1 MYIMDQ
7 HLIDEI
13 IERNDIV
20 DVINS
25 YIPLKKTGSNFK
37 ARCPFHDEK
46 TASFVVSP
54 KKQIY
59 KCFGCG
65 KGGNVITYVQD
76 FEKISFPEALKKLAA
91 RAGITVQQSMQSKG
105 KDSKRDLIF
114 KIYDLTTGYFYKNL
128 VEHGSSAL
136 EYLAERKIT
145 DETIKK
151 FKLGF
156 ALNSYGG
163 LRNYLLKNDINEKI
177 LASTGLFTS
186 NNSDLFRE
194 RIMFPIHSSSGKVVA
209 FGGRKLHESQ
219 SGGKY
224 VNSPTTE
231 IYTKGNE
238 LYGLFDTKYTISKKD
253 YVLICEGY
261 TDFLRLY
268 ENGYTNSVASLGT
281 ALTDSQISVLSRFT
295 ENIFMLYDGDGSGRK
310 AAVRAAGKIL
320 GKGCNVKIIGLPEAE
335 DPDSY
340 IRNNGAASM
349 QKMIDEAKPLAEFLK
364 DDEVIGV
371 DKKGKLSVL
380 FDILNEIDDE
390 VAQELLTQDIAE
402 TFGLSGHAVS
412 SKIRKKRRTFKKE
425 PEITEVP
432 KMEQFTE
439 ERDIILLIINN
450 QSLYKKV
457 AQEIDSSYFLT
468 GKYRKIYE
476 IISEQIENMD
486 NIPALISKIDD
497 ESIRNLL
504 TDLSM
509 SEPPTQT
516 IDDAIITLK
525 TRKFH
530 LKLKA
535 INEKIIQDPTNREL
549 FAKKSELKKEI
560 LKINRKVV
568 RKTLY

>member
-1 MYIMDQ
+1 MDQ
-7 HLIDEI
+7 HVIDEI

-20 DVINS
+20 DVISS

-46 TASFVVSP
+46 TASFIVSP
-54 KKQIY
+54 KKQIF

-65 KGGNVITYVQD
+65 KGGNVITYVQE
-76 FEKISFPEALKKLAA
+76 FEKISFPEALRKLAA
-91 RAGITVQQSMQSKG
+91 RAGITVQQTMQSKG
-105 KDSKRDLIF
+105 KDSKRELIY
-114 KIYDLTTGYFYKNL
+114 KIYELTTGYFYKNL
-128 VEHGSSAL
+128 IEHGSGAL
-136 EYLAERKIT
+136 KYLVERDIK

-177 LASTGLFTS
+177 LVTTGLFTS
-186 NNSDLFRE
+186 KNNDLFRE
-194 RIMFPIHSSSGKVVA
+194 RIMFPIHSSTGKVVA
-209 FGGRKLHESQ
+209 FGGRKLHENQ

-224 VNSPTTE
+224 VNSPTTD

-253 YVLICEGY
+253 HALICEGY

-268 ENGYTNSVASLGT
+268 ENGFTNSVASLGT
-281 ALTDSQISVLSRFT
+281 ALTDSQISILSRFT
-295 ENIFMLYDGDGSGRK
+295 ENIYMLYDGDSSGRK

-320 GKGCNVKIIGLPEAE
+320 GKGYNVKIVGLPKTD

-340 IRNNGAASM
+340 IRNNGAESM
-349 QKMIDEAKPLAEFLK
+349 KEMIDKAKPLAEFLK

-380 FDILNEIDDE
+380 FDILNEIEDE
-390 VAQELLTQDIAE
+390 VAQELLIQDIAE
-402 TFGLSGHAVS
+402 TFGLTGHAVS
-412 SKIRKKRRTFKKE
+412 SKIRKKRRSFKKE
-425 PEITEVP
+425 TEDTELS
-432 KMEQFTE
+432 KIEHFTE
-439 ERDIILLIINN
+439 ERNIILLIINN

-457 AQEIDSSYFLT
+457 AQEVDLSYFLT
-468 GKYRKIYE
+468 GKYRKIYK
-476 IISEQIENMD
+476 IISEHIEDMG
-486 NIPALISKIDD
+486 NIPALISKIDEED
-497 ESIRNLL
+497 TRNMLSE
-504 TDLSM
+504 LSM
-509 SEPPTQT
+509 SDLPTQT
-516 IDDAIITLK
+516 IDDAIIALK

-530 LKLKA
+530 TDLKI
-535 INEKIIQDPTNREL
+535 INEEILNDPTNMEL
-549 FAKKSELKKEI
+549 FAKKNELKKEI
-560 LKINRKVV
+560 LKINKKVV

>member
-1 MYIMDQ
+1 MDQ
-7 HLIDEI
+7 HVIDEI

-20 DVINS
+20 DVISS

-65 KGGNVITYVQD
+65 KGGNVITFVQE
-76 FEKISFPEALKKLAA
+76 FEKISFPEALRKLAA
-91 RAGITVQQSMQSKG
+91 RAGITVQQTIGSKS
-105 KDSKRDLIF
+105 KDSKRDLIY
-114 KIYDLTTGYFYKNL
+114 KIYEIATGYFYKNL
-128 VEHGSSAL
+128 IEHGNNAL
-136 EYLAERKIT
+136 EYLIERDIK

-177 LASTGLFTS
+177 LATTGLFTFK
-186 NNSDLFRE
+186 NNDLFRE

-209 FGGRKLHESQ
+209 FGGRKLYENQ

-224 VNSPTTE
+224 VNSPTTD

-253 YVLICEGY
+253 NALICEGY

-268 ENGYTNSVASLGT
+268 ESGFTNSVASLGT
-281 ALTDSQISVLSRFT
+281 SLTDSQISILSRFT
-295 ENIFMLYDGDGSGRK
+295 ENIYMLYDGDSSGRK

-320 GKGCNVKIIGLPEAE
+320 GKGLNVKIIGLPKTD

-340 IRNNGAASM
+340 IRNNGASSM
-349 QKMIDEAKPLAEFLK
+349 QEMIDKAKPLAEFLK

-380 FDILNEIDDE
+380 FDILNEIEDE
-390 VAQELLTQDIAE
+390 IAQELLIQDIAE
-402 TFGLSGHAVS
+402 TFGLSEHAVS
-412 SKIRKKRRTFKKE
+412 SKIRKKRRSFKKE
-425 PEITEVP
+425 TEGTEISEI
-432 KMEQFTE
+432 EHFTE
-439 ERDIILLIINN
+439 ERAIILLIINN
-450 QSLYKKV
+450 ELLYKKV
-457 AQEIDSSYFLT
+457 AQEIDLSYFLT
-468 GKYRKIYE
+468 EKYRKIYK
-476 IISEQIENMD
+476 IILEHIEDMG
-486 NIPALISKIDD
+486 NIPALISKIDEED
-497 ESIRNLL
+497 TRNML
-504 TDLSM
+504 TELSM
-509 SEPPTQT
+509 SDIPTQT
-516 IDDAIITLK
+516 IDDAIIALK

-530 LKLKA
+530 IDL
-535 INEKIIQDPTNREL
+535 KIINAEILNDPTNMDL
-549 FAKKSELKKEI
+549 FTKKNELKREI
-560 LKINRKVV
+560 LKINKKVV
-568 RKTLY
+568 RRTLY

>member
-1 MYIMDQ
+1 
-7 HLIDEI
+7 
-13 IERNDIV
+13 
-20 DVINS
+20 
-25 YIPLKKTGSNFK
+25 
-37 ARCPFHDEK
+37 
-46 TASFVVSP
+46 FVVSP

-65 KGGNVITYVQD
+65 KGGNVITYVQE

-91 RAGITVQQSMQSKG
+91 RAGITVKQTKQSKG
-105 KDSKRDLIF
+105 KDSKRDLIY
-114 KIYDLTTGYFYKNL
+114 KIYELATGYFYKNL
-128 VEHGSSAL
+128 QEHGRSVL
-136 EYLAERKIT
+136 EYLAERDIK

-163 LRNYLLKNDINEKI
+163 LRNYLLKNDINDKI
-177 LASTGLFTS
+177 LATTGLFTS
-186 NNSDLFRE
+186 NNNDLFRE
-194 RIMFPIHSSSGKVVA
+194 RIMFPIHSSAGKVVA
-209 FGGRKLHESQ
+209 FGGRKLHDSQ

-224 VNSPTTE
+224 VNSPTTD

-253 YVLICEGY
+253 QALICEGY

-268 ENGYTNSVASLGT
+268 ENGYTNCVASLGT
-281 ALTDSQISVLSRFT
+281 ALTDSQISILRRFT
-295 ENIFMLYDGDGSGRK
+295 ENIYMLYDGDSSGRK

-320 GKGCNVKIIGLPEAE
+320 DKGCNVKIIGLPETE

-340 IRNNGAASM
+340 IRNNGATSM
-349 QKMIDEAKPLAEFLK
+349 QEMIDNAKPLAEFLK

-380 FDILNEIDDE
+380 FDILNEIEDE
-390 VAQELLTQDIAE
+390 VAQELLAQDIAE

-425 PEITEVP
+425 SEVTEVL
-432 KMEQFTE
+432 KTEQFRE
-439 ERDIILLIINN
+439 EREIILLIINN

-457 AQEIDSSYFLT
+457 AQEIDLSYFLT
-468 GKYRKIYE
+468 EKYREIYK
-476 IISEQIENMD
+476 IISEHIEEMSNF
-486 NIPALISKIDD
+486 PALISKIEKED
-497 ESIRNLL
+497 IRNMLIEL
-504 TDLSM
+504 TM
-509 SEPPTQT
+509 SDTPAQT
-516 IDDAIITLK
+516 IDEAIIALK

-530 LKLKA
+530 TELKT
-535 INEKIIQDPTNREL
+535 INAEILNDPSNMDL
-549 FAKKSELKKEI
+549 FAKKSDLKKEI
-560 LKINRKVV
+560 LKINKKVV

>member
-1 MYIMDQ
+1 MDQ
-7 HLIDEI
+7 HVIDEI

-65 KGGNVITYVQD
+65 KGGNVITYVQE
-76 FEKISFPEALKKLAA
+76 FEKISFPEALRKLAA
-91 RAGITVQQSMQSKG
+91 RAGITVKQTMQSKG
-105 KDSKRDLIF
+105 KDSKRDLIY
-114 KIYDLTTGYFYKNL
+114 KIYELTTGYFYKNL
-128 VEHGSSAL
+128 IEHGSGAL
-136 EYLAERKIT
+136 EYLAERDIK

-163 LRNYLLKNDINEKI
+163 LRNYLLKNEINEKI

-186 NNSDLFRE
+186 NSNDLFRE
-194 RIMFPIHSSSGKVVA
+194 RIMFPIHSSAGKVVA

-224 VNSPTTE
+224 VNSPTTD

-253 YVLICEGY
+253 YALICEGY

-268 ENGYTNSVASLGT
+268 ENDYKNCVASLGT
-281 ALTDSQISVLSRFT
+281 ALTDSQISILSRFS
-295 ENIFMLYDGDGSGRK
+295 ENMYMLYDGDASGRK

-320 GKGCNVKIIGLPEAE
+320 GKGLNVKIIGLPKTD
-335 DPDSY
+335 DPDSF
-340 IRNNGAASM
+340 IRNNGASSM
-349 QKMIDEAKPLAEFLK
+349 QEMIDKAKPIAEFLK

-380 FDILNEIDDE
+380 FDILNEIEDE

-425 PEITEVP
+425 TEDTEP
-432 KMEQFTE
+432 SRIEHFTE
-439 ERDIILLIINN
+439 ERDILLLIINN

-468 GKYRKIYE
+468 EKYREIYKIM
-476 IISEQIENMD
+476 SEHIEDMD
-486 NIPALISKIDD
+486 NIPALISKIDND
-497 ESIRNLL
+497 GIRDLL
-504 TDLSM
+504 TELSM
-509 SEPPTQT
+509 SDSPTQT
-516 IDDAIITLK
+516 IDDILIALK
-525 TRKFH
+525 TRKFYTN
-530 LKLKA
+530 LKA
-535 INEKIIQDPTNREL
+535 INAEILNDPTNMEL
-549 FAKKSELKKEI
+549 HAKKKEI
-560 LKINRKVV
+560 KKELLKINKKVV

>member
-1 MYIMDQ
+1 MDQ
-7 HLIDEI
+7 HVIDEI

-20 DVINS
+20 DVISS

-65 KGGNVITYVQD
+65 KGGNVITYVQE
-76 FEKISFPEALKKLAA
+76 FEKISFPEALRKLAA
-91 RAGITVQQSMQSKG
+91 RAGITVKQTMQSKG
-105 KDSKRDLIF
+105 KDSKRDLIY
-114 KIYDLTTGYFYKNL
+114 KIYELTTGYFYKNL

-136 EYLAERKIT
+136 EYLAERDIK

-177 LASTGLFTS
+177 LATTGLFTS
-186 NNSDLFRE
+186 NNTDLFRE
-194 RIMFPIHSSSGKVVA
+194 RIMFPIHSSAGKVVA

-224 VNSPTTE
+224 VNSPTTD

-253 YVLICEGY
+253 HALICEAY
-261 TDFLRLY
+261 TDFL
-268 ENGYTNSVASLGT
+268 VASLGT
-281 ALTDSQISVLSRFT
+281 SLTDSQISLLGRFSD
-295 ENIFMLYDGDGSGRK
+295 NFYMLYDGDSSGRK

-320 GKGCNVKIIGLPEAE
+320 GKGYNVKIIGLSEKD

-340 IRNNGAASM
+340 IRNNGAESM
-349 QKMIDEAKPLAEFLK
+349 QEMIDKAKPIAEFLK

-380 FDILNEIDDE
+380 FDILNEIEDE
-390 VAQELLTQDIAE
+390 VAQELLIQDIAE

-412 SKIRKKRRTFKKE
+412 SKIRKKRRSFKKE
-425 PEITEVP
+425 TQDTELSRR
-432 KMEQFTE
+432 EHFTE
-439 ERDIILLIINN
+439 ERNIILLIINN

-457 AQEIDSSYFLT
+457 AQEIDLSYFLT
-468 GKYRKIYE
+468 GKYRKIYK
-476 IISEQIENMD
+476 IISEHIEDMD
-486 NIPALISKIDD
+486 NIPALISKIVEEDT
-497 ESIRNLL
+497 RNML
-504 TDLSM
+504 TELSL
-509 SEPPTQT
+509 SDPPAQT
-516 IDDAIITLK
+516 IDDAIIALK
-525 TRKFH
+525 TRKLH
-530 LKLKA
+530 TYLIA
-535 INEKIIQDPTNREL
+535 INAEILNDPTNKDL

-560 LKINRKVV
+560 LKINKKVV

>member
-1 MYIMDQ
+1 MDQ

-13 IERNDIV
+13 LERNDIV

-54 KKQIY
+54 QKQIY

-76 FEKISFPEALKKLAA
+76 FEKISFPEALRKLAS
-91 RAGITVQQSMQSKG
+91 RAGITVKQSMQSKN
-105 KDSKRDLIF
+105 KDSKRDLIY
-114 KIYDLTTGYFYKNL
+114 KIYELTTGFFYKNL

-136 EYLAERKIT
+136 EYLAERDIT

-151 FKLGF
+151 FNLGF
-156 ALNSYGG
+156 ALDSFGG

-177 LASTGLFTS
+177 LPTTGLFTAK
-186 NNSDLFRE
+186 NTDLFRD
-194 RIMFPIHSSSGKVVA
+194 RIMFPIHSASGKVVA
-209 FGGRKLHESQ
+209 FGGRKLNEDKL
-219 SGGKY
+219 GGKY
-224 VNSPTTE
+224 INSPTTDV
-231 IYTKGNE
+231 YTKGNE

-253 YVLICEGY
+253 HVLICEGY

-295 ENIFMLYDGDGSGRK
+295 ENIYMLYDGDGSGRK
-310 AAVRAAGKIL
+310 AAIRAAGRVL
-320 GKGCNVKIIGLPEAE
+320 GKGCNVKIIGLPEE
-335 DPDSY
+335 HDPDSY

-349 QKMIDEAKPLAEFLK
+349 QKMIDKAKPIAEFLK
-364 DDEVIGV
+364 DDDVIGV

-380 FDILNEIDDE
+380 FDILNEIEDE
-390 VAQELLTQDIAE
+390 VAQELLIQDITE

-425 PEITEVP
+425 QETTEVP

-468 GKYRKIYE
+468 EKYRKIYK
-476 IISEQIENMD
+476 IMSEQIEDMD
-486 NIPALISKIDD
+486 NIPALISKIMEED
-497 ESIRNLL
+497 IRNLL
-504 TDLSM
+504 TELSM
-509 SEPPTQT
+509 SDPPAQT
-516 IDDAIITLK
+516 IDDAIIALK
-525 TRKFH
+525 TRKLH
-530 LKLKA
+530 LDLRA
-535 INEKIIQDPTNREL
+535 LNSEIVNDPTNREL
-549 FAKKSELKKEI
+549 FVKKSELKKEI
-560 LKINRKVV
+560 LKINKKVV

>member
-1 MYIMDQ
+1 MDQ

-13 IERNDIV
+13 LERNDIV

-54 KKQIY
+54 QKQIY

-76 FEKISFPEALKKLAA
+76 FEKISFPEALRKLAS
-91 RAGITVQQSMQSKG
+91 RAGITVKQSMQSKN
-105 KDSKRDLIF
+105 KDSKRDLIY
-114 KIYDLTTGYFYKNL
+114 KIYELATGFFYKNL
-128 VEHGSSAL
+128 VEHGSIAL
-136 EYLAERKIT
+136 EYLAERDIT

-156 ALNSYGG
+156 ALDSFGG

-177 LASTGLFTS
+177 LPTTGLFTAK
-186 NNSDLFRE
+186 NTDLFRN

-209 FGGRKLHESQ
+209 FGGRKLDEDKL
-219 SGGKY
+219 GGKY
-224 VNSPTTE
+224 VNSPTTDV
-231 IYTKGNE
+231 YTKGNE

-253 YVLICEGY
+253 HVLICEGY

-295 ENIFMLYDGDGSGRK
+295 ENIYMLYDGDGSGRK
-310 AAVRAAGKIL
+310 AAIRAAGRVL
-320 GKGCNVKIIGLPEAE
+320 GRGCNVKIIGLPEE
-335 DPDSY
+335 HDPDSY

-349 QKMIDEAKPLAEFLK
+349 QKMIDEAKPIAEFLK
-364 DDEVIGV
+364 DDDVIGV

-380 FDILNEIDDE
+380 FNILNEIEDE
-390 VAQELLTQDIAE
+390 VAQELLIQDIAE
-402 TFGLSGHAVS
+402 TFGLSGHAIS

-468 GKYRKIYE
+468 GKYRKIYK
-476 IISEQIENMD
+476 IMSEQIEDMD
-486 NIPALISKIDD
+486 NIPALISKITEED
-497 ESIRNLL
+497 IRNLL
-504 TDLSM
+504 TELSL
-509 SEPPTQT
+509 SDPPAQT
-516 IDDAIITLK
+516 VDEAIIALK

-530 LKLKA
+530 LELKA
-535 INEKIIQDPTNREL
+535 INDKIINDPTNMEL
-549 FAKKSELKKEI
+549 FAKKSKLKKEI
-560 LKINRKVV
+560 LKINKKVV

>member
-1 MYIMDQ
+1 MDQ

-91 RAGITVQQSMQSKG
+91 RAGITVKQSMQSKG
-105 KDSKRDLIF
+105 KDSKRDLIY
-114 KIYDLTTGYFYKNL
+114 KIYDLTTGFFYKNL
-128 VEHGSSAL
+128 VEHGNIAL
-136 EYLAERKIT
+136 KYLAERDIT

-177 LASTGLFTS
+177 LASTGLFTAK
-186 NNSDLFRE
+186 NTDLFRE

-209 FGGRKLHESQ
+209 FGGRKLDDDKL
-219 SGGKY
+219 GGKY
-224 VNSPTTE
+224 VNSPTTD

-253 YVLICEGY
+253 HALICEGY

-295 ENIFMLYDGDGSGRK
+295 ENIYMLYDGDGSGRK
-310 AAVRAAGKIL
+310 AAVRAAGKML
-320 GKGCNVKIIGLPEAE
+320 GKGCNVKIIGLPETD

-340 IRNNGAASM
+340 IRNNGADSM

-364 DDEVIGV
+364 DDNVIGV

-380 FDILNEIDDE
+380 FDILNEIEDE
-390 VAQELLTQDIAE
+390 VAQELLIQDIAE

-425 PEITEVP
+425 PEITEVE
-432 KMEQFTE
+432 KREQFPE
-439 ERDIILLIINN
+439 ERNIILLIINN
-450 QSLYKKV
+450 QLLYKKV

-468 GKYRKIYE
+468 GKYRKIYK
-476 IISEQIENMD
+476 IMSEQIEDMD
-486 NIPALISKIDD
+486 NIPALISKITEED
-497 ESIRNLL
+497 IRNLL
-504 TDLSM
+504 TELSM
-509 SEPPTQT
+509 SDTPIQT
-516 IDDAIITLK
+516 IDDAIIALR
-525 TRKFH
+525 TRKYH
-530 LKLKA
+530 LELKA
-535 INEKIIQDPTNREL
+535 INDKIINDPTNMEL

-560 LKINRKVV
+560 LKINKKVV

>member
-1 MYIMDQ
+1 MDQ

-13 IERNDIV
+13 LERNDIV

-54 KKQIY
+54 QKQIY

-76 FEKISFPEALKKLAA
+76 FEKISFPEALRKLAS
-91 RAGITVQQSMQSKG
+91 RAGITVKQSMQSKN
-105 KDSKRDLIF
+105 KDSKRDLIY
-114 KIYDLTTGYFYKNL
+114 KIYELTTGFFYKNL

-136 EYLAERKIT
+136 EYLAERDIT

-156 ALNSYGG
+156 ALDSFGG
-163 LRNYLLKNDINEKI
+163 LRNYLFKNDINEKI
-177 LASTGLFTS
+177 LPTTGLFTAK
-186 NNSDLFRE
+186 NTDLFRD
-194 RIMFPIHSSSGKVVA
+194 RIMFPIHSASGKVVA
-209 FGGRKLHESQ
+209 FGGRKLNEDKL
-219 SGGKY
+219 GGKY
-224 VNSPTTE
+224 INSPTTDV
-231 IYTKGNE
+231 YTKGNE

-253 YVLICEGY
+253 HVLICEGY

-295 ENIFMLYDGDGSGRK
+295 ENIYMLYDGDGSGRK
-310 AAVRAAGKIL
+310 AAIRAAGRVL
-320 GKGCNVKIIGLPEAE
+320 GKGCNVKIIGLPEE
-335 DPDSY
+335 HDPDSY

-349 QKMIDEAKPLAEFLK
+349 QKMIDKAKPIAEFLK
-364 DDEVIGV
+364 DDDVIGV

-380 FDILNEIDDE
+380 FDILNEIEDE
-390 VAQELLTQDIAE
+390 VAQELLIQDITE

-425 PEITEVP
+425 QETTEVP

-468 GKYRKIYE
+468 EKYRKIYK
-476 IISEQIENMD
+476 IMSEQIEDMD
-486 NIPALISKIDD
+486 NIPALISKIMEED
-497 ESIRNLL
+497 IRNLL
-504 TDLSM
+504 TELSM
-509 SEPPTQT
+509 S
-516 IDDAIITLK
+516 
-525 TRKFH
+525 
-530 LKLKA
+530 
-535 INEKIIQDPTNREL
+535 
-549 FAKKSELKKEI
+549 
-560 LKINRKVV
+560 
-568 RKTLY
+568 

>member
-1 MYIMDQ
+1 MDQ

-13 IERNDIV
+13 LERNDIV

-54 KKQIY
+54 QKQIY

-76 FEKISFPEALKKLAA
+76 FEKISFPEALRKLAS
-91 RAGITVQQSMQSKG
+91 RAGITVKQSMQSKN
-105 KDSKRDLIF
+105 KDSKRDLIY
-114 KIYDLTTGYFYKNL
+114 KIYELTTGFFYKNL

-136 EYLAERKIT
+136 EYLAERDIT

-151 FKLGF
+151 FNLGF
-156 ALNSYGG
+156 ALDSFGG

-177 LASTGLFTS
+177 LPTTGLFTAK
-186 NNSDLFRE
+186 NTDLFRD

-209 FGGRKLHESQ
+209 FGGRKLDDDKL
-219 SGGKY
+219 GGKY
-224 VNSPTTE
+224 VNSPTTD

-253 YVLICEGY
+253 HVLICEGY

-295 ENIFMLYDGDGSGRK
+295 ENIYMLYDGDGSGRK
-310 AAVRAAGKIL
+310 AAIRAAGRVL
-320 GKGCNVKIIGLPEAE
+320 GKGCNVKIIGLPEE
-335 DPDSY
+335 HDPDSY

-349 QKMIDEAKPLAEFLK
+349 QKMIDKAKPIAEFLK
-364 DDEVIGV
+364 DDDVIGV

-380 FDILNEIDDE
+380 FDILNEIEDE
-390 VAQELLTQDIAE
+390 VAQELLIQDITE

-425 PEITEVP
+425 QETTEVP

-468 GKYRKIYE
+468 EKYRKIYK
-476 IISEQIENMD
+476 IMSEQIEDMD
-486 NIPALISKIDD
+486 NIPALISKIMEED
-497 ESIRNLL
+497 IRNLL
-504 TDLSM
+504 TELSM
-509 SEPPTQT
+509 SDPPAQT
-516 IDDAIITLK
+516 IDDAIIALK
-525 TRKFH
+525 TRKLH
-530 LKLKA
+530 LDLRA
-535 INEKIIQDPTNREL
+535 LNSEIVNDPTNREL
-549 FAKKSELKKEI
+549 FVKKSELKKEI
-560 LKINRKVV
+560 LKINKKVV

>member
-1 MYIMDQ
+1 MDQ

-13 IERNDIV
+13 LERNDIV

-54 KKQIY
+54 QKQIY

-76 FEKISFPEALKKLAA
+76 FEKISFPEALRKLAS
-91 RAGITVQQSMQSKG
+91 RAGITVKQSMQSKN
-105 KDSKRDLIF
+105 KDSKRDLIY
-114 KIYDLTTGYFYKNL
+114 KIYELTTGFFYKNL

-136 EYLAERKIT
+136 EYLAERDIT

-156 ALNSYGG
+156 ALDSFGG

-177 LASTGLFTS
+177 LPTTGLFTAK
-186 NNSDLFRE
+186 NTDLFRD
-194 RIMFPIHSSSGKVVA
+194 RIMFPIHSASGKVVA
-209 FGGRKLHESQ
+209 FGGRKLNEDKL
-219 SGGKY
+219 GGKY
-224 VNSPTTE
+224 INSPTTDV
-231 IYTKGNE
+231 YTKGNE

-253 YVLICEGY
+253 HVLICEGY

-295 ENIFMLYDGDGSGRK
+295 ENIYMLYDGDGSGRK
-310 AAVRAAGKIL
+310 AAIRAAGRVL
-320 GKGCNVKIIGLPEAE
+320 GKGCNVKIIGLPEE
-335 DPDSY
+335 HDPDSY

-349 QKMIDEAKPLAEFLK
+349 QKMIDKAKPIAEFLK
-364 DDEVIGV
+364 DDDVIGV

-380 FDILNEIDDE
+380 FDILNEIEDE
-390 VAQELLTQDIAE
+390 VAQELLIQDITE

-425 PEITEVP
+425 QETTEVP

-468 GKYRKIYE
+468 EKYRKIYK
-476 IISEQIENMD
+476 IMSEQIEDMD
-486 NIPALISKIDD
+486 NIPALISKIMEED
-497 ESIRNLL
+497 IRNLL
-504 TDLSM
+504 TELSM
-509 SEPPTQT
+509 SDPPAQT
-516 IDDAIITLK
+516 IDDAIIALK

-535 INEKIIQDPTNREL
+535 INDEIINDPTNREL
-549 FAKKSELKKEI
+549 FVKKSELKKEI
-560 LKINRKVV
+560 LKINKKVV

>member
-1 MYIMDQ
+1 MDQ

-13 IERNDIV
+13 LERNDIV

-54 KKQIY
+54 QKQIY

-76 FEKISFPEALKKLAA
+76 FEKISFPEALRKLAS
-91 RAGITVQQSMQSKG
+91 RAGITVKQSMQSKN
-105 KDSKRDLIF
+105 KDSKRDLIY
-114 KIYDLTTGYFYKNL
+114 KIYELTTGFFYKNL

-136 EYLAERKIT
+136 EYLAERDIT

-151 FKLGF
+151 FNLGF
-156 ALNSYGG
+156 ALDSFGG

-177 LASTGLFTS
+177 LPTTGLFTAK
-186 NNSDLFRE
+186 NTDLFRD
-194 RIMFPIHSSSGKVVA
+194 RIMFPIHSASGKDVA
-209 FGGRKLHESQ
+209 IGGRKLDDDKL
-219 SGGKY
+219 GGKY
-224 VNSPTTE
+224 VNSPTTD

-253 YVLICEGY
+253 HVLICEGY

-295 ENIFMLYDGDGSGRK
+295 ENIYMLYDGDGSGRK
-310 AAVRAAGKIL
+310 AAIRAAGRVL
-320 GKGCNVKIIGLPEAE
+320 GKGCNVKIIGLPEE
-335 DPDSY
+335 HDPDSY

-349 QKMIDEAKPLAEFLK
+349 QKMIDKAKPIAEFLK
-364 DDEVIGV
+364 DDDVIGV

-380 FDILNEIDDE
+380 FDILNEIEDE
-390 VAQELLTQDIAE
+390 VAQELLIQDITE

-425 PEITEVP
+425 QETTEVP

-468 GKYRKIYE
+468 EKYRKIYK
-476 IISEQIENMD
+476 IMSEQIEDMD
-486 NIPALISKIDD
+486 NIPALISKIMEED
-497 ESIRNLL
+497 IRNLL
-504 TDLSM
+504 TELSM
-509 SEPPTQT
+509 SDPPAQT
-516 IDDAIITLK
+516 IDDAIIALK
-525 TRKFH
+525 TRKLH
-530 LKLKA
+530 LDLRA
-535 INEKIIQDPTNREL
+535 LNSEIVNDPTNREL
-549 FAKKSELKKEI
+549 FVKKSELKKEI
-560 LKINRKVV
+560 LKINKKVV

>member
-1 MYIMDQ
+1 MDQ
-7 HLIDEI
+7 YLIDEI

-20 DVINS
+20 DVIGS

-54 KKQIY
+54 KKQIF

-65 KGGNVITYVQD
+65 KGGNVITFVQE
-76 FEKISFPEALKKLAA
+76 FEKISFPETLKKLAD
-91 RAGITVQQSMQSKG
+91 RAGITITQTIQSKG
-105 KDSKRDLIF
+105 KDSKRELIY
-114 KIYDLTTGYFYKNL
+114 KIYELTTGYFHKNL
-128 VEHGSSAL
+128 IEHGSSAL
-136 EYLAERKIT
+136 EYLTKRDIKN
-145 DETIKK
+145 ETIKK

-163 LRNYLLKNDINEKI
+163 LRNYLLKNNINEKI
-177 LASTGLFTS
+177 LATTGLFTS
-186 NNSDLFRE
+186 KNNDLFRE
-194 RIMFPIHSSSGKVVA
+194 RIMFPIHSSAGKVVA
-209 FGGRKLHESQ
+209 FGGRKLHENQ

-224 VNSPTTE
+224 VNSPTTDV
-231 IYTKGNE
+231 YTKGNE

-253 YVLICEGY
+253 FALICEGY

-268 ENGYTNSVASLGT
+268 ENGYNNCVASLGT
-281 ALTDSQISVLSRFT
+281 SLTDSQIRILSRFSD
-295 ENIFMLYDGDGSGRK
+295 NFYMLYDGDSSGRK

-320 GKGCNVKIIGLPEAE
+320 GKGYNVKIIGLPKTD

-340 IRNNGAASM
+340 IRNNGAEKM
-349 QKMIDEAKPLAEFLK
+349 QELIDNAKPLAEFLK

-380 FDILNEIDDE
+380 FDILNEMEDE
-390 VAQELLTQDIAE
+390 VAQELLTQDISE
-402 TFGLSGHAVS
+402 TFELSKHAVS
-412 SKIRKKRRTFKKE
+412 SKIRKKRRSFKNE
-425 PEITEVP
+425 TGEAEVQ
-432 KMEQFTE
+432 KIEQFTE

-468 GKYRKIYE
+468 EKYREIYKIM
-476 IISEQIENMD
+476 SEHIEDMD
-486 NIPALISKIDD
+486 NIPALISKIED
-497 ESIRNLL
+497 EDIRNLIIE
-504 TDLSM
+504 LSM
-509 SEPPTQT
+509 SDPPTQA
-516 IDDAIITLK
+516 IDDTIITLK

-530 LKLKA
+530 YDF
-535 INEKIIQDPTNREL
+535 KIINDKISNDPENREL
-549 FAKKSELKKEI
+549 LLKKSELKKEI
-560 LKINRKVV
+560 LKINKKVV

>member
-1 MYIMDQ
+1 MDQ

-13 IERNDIV
+13 LERNDIV

-54 KKQIY
+54 QKQIY

-76 FEKISFPEALKKLAA
+76 FEKISFPEALRKLAS
-91 RAGITVQQSMQSKG
+91 RAGITVKQSMQSKN
-105 KDSKRDLIF
+105 KDSKRDLIY
-114 KIYDLTTGYFYKNL
+114 KIYELTTGFFYKNL

-136 EYLAERKIT
+136 EYLAERDIT

-156 ALNSYGG
+156 ALDSFGG
-163 LRNYLLKNDINEKI
+163 LRNYLFKNDINEKI
-177 LASTGLFTS
+177 LPTTGLFTAK
-186 NNSDLFRE
+186 NTDLFRD
-194 RIMFPIHSSSGKVVA
+194 RIMFPIHSASGKVVA
-209 FGGRKLHESQ
+209 FGGRKLNEDKL
-219 SGGKY
+219 GGKY
-224 VNSPTTE
+224 INSPTTDV
-231 IYTKGNE
+231 YTKGNE

-253 YVLICEGY
+253 HVLICEGY

-295 ENIFMLYDGDGSGRK
+295 ENIYMLYDGDGSGRK
-310 AAVRAAGKIL
+310 AAIRAAGRVL
-320 GKGCNVKIIGLPEAE
+320 GKGCNVKIIGLPEE
-335 DPDSY
+335 HDPDSY

-349 QKMIDEAKPLAEFLK
+349 QKMIDKAKPIAEFLK
-364 DDEVIGV
+364 DDDVIGV

-380 FDILNEIDDE
+380 FDILNEIEDE
-390 VAQELLTQDIAE
+390 VAQELLIQDITE

-425 PEITEVP
+425 QETTEVP

-468 GKYRKIYE
+468 EKYRKIYK
-476 IISEQIENMD
+476 IMSEQIEDMD
-486 NIPALISKIDD
+486 NIPALISKIMEED
-497 ESIRNLL
+497 IRNLL
-504 TDLSM
+504 TELSM
-509 SEPPTQT
+509 SDPPAQT
-516 IDDAIITLK
+516 IDDAIIALK
-525 TRKFH
+525 TRKLH
-530 LKLKA
+530 LDLRA
-535 INEKIIQDPTNREL
+535 LNSEIVNDPTNREL
-549 FAKKSELKKEI
+549 FVKKSELKKEI
-560 LKINRKVV
+560 LKINKKVV

>member
-1 MYIMDQ
+1 MDQ
-7 HLIDEI
+7 HVIDEI

-20 DVINS
+20 DVISS

-65 KGGNVITYVQD
+65 KGGNVITYVQE

-91 RAGITVQQSMQSKG
+91 RAGITVKQTKQSKG
-105 KDSKRDLIF
+105 KDSKRDLIY
-114 KIYDLTTGYFYKNL
+114 KIYELATGYFYKNL
-128 VEHGSSAL
+128 QEHGRSVL
-136 EYLAERKIT
+136 EYLAERDIK

-163 LRNYLLKNDINEKI
+163 LRNYLLKNDINDKI
-177 LASTGLFTS
+177 LATTGLFTS
-186 NNSDLFRE
+186 NNNDLFRE
-194 RIMFPIHSSSGKVVA
+194 RIMFPIHSSAGKVVA
-209 FGGRKLHESQ
+209 FGGRKLHDSQ

-224 VNSPTTE
+224 VNSPTTD

-253 YVLICEGY
+253 QALICEGY

-268 ENGYTNSVASLGT
+268 ENGYTNCVASLGT
-281 ALTDSQISVLSRFT
+281 ALTDSQISILRRFT
-295 ENIFMLYDGDGSGRK
+295 ENIYMLYDGDSSGRK

-320 GKGCNVKIIGLPEAE
+320 DKGCNVKIIGLPETE

-340 IRNNGAASM
+340 IRNNGATSM
-349 QKMIDEAKPLAEFLK
+349 QEMIDNAKPLAEFLK

-380 FDILNEIDDE
+380 FDILNEIEDE
-390 VAQELLTQDIAE
+390 VAQELLAQDIAE

-425 PEITEVP
+425 SEVTEVL
-432 KMEQFTE
+432 KTEQFRE
-439 ERDIILLIINN
+439 EREIILLIINN

-457 AQEIDSSYFLT
+457 AQEIDLSYFLT
-468 GKYRKIYE
+468 EKYREIYK
-476 IISEQIENMD
+476 IISEHIEEMSNF
-486 NIPALISKIDD
+486 PALISKIEKED
-497 ESIRNLL
+497 IRNMLIEL
-504 TDLSM
+504 TM
-509 SEPPTQT
+509 SDTPAQT
-516 IDDAIITLK
+516 IDEAIIALK

-530 LKLKA
+530 TELKT
-535 INEKIIQDPTNREL
+535 INAEILNDPSNMDL
-549 FAKKSELKKEI
+549 FAKKSDLKKEI
-560 LKINRKVV
+560 LKINKKVV

>member
-1 MYIMDQ
+1 MDQ
-7 HLIDEI
+7 YLIDEI

-20 DVINS
+20 DVIGS
-25 YIPLKKTGSNFK
+25 YISLKKTGSNFK

-54 KKQIY
+54 KKQIF

-65 KGGNVITYVQD
+65 KGGNVITFVQE
-76 FEKISFPEALKKLAA
+76 FEKISFPETLKKLAD
-91 RAGITVQQSMQSKG
+91 RAGITITQTIQSKG
-105 KDSKRDLIF
+105 KDSKRELIY
-114 KIYDLTTGYFYKNL
+114 KIYELTTGYFHKNL
-128 VEHGSSAL
+128 IEHGSGAL
-136 EYLAERKIT
+136 EYLAERDIKN
-145 DETIKK
+145 ETIKK

-177 LASTGLFTS
+177 LATTGLFTS
-186 NNSDLFRE
+186 KNNDLFRE
-194 RIMFPIHSSSGKVVA
+194 RIMFPIHSSAGKVVA

-219 SGGKY
+219 TGGKY
-224 VNSPTTE
+224 VNSPTTD

-253 YVLICEGY
+253 FALICEGY

-268 ENGYTNSVASLGT
+268 ENGYKNCVASLGT
-281 ALTDSQISVLSRFT
+281 SLTDSQIRILSRFT
-295 ENIFMLYDGDGSGRK
+295 ENIYMLYDGDGSGRK

-320 GKGCNVKIIGLPEAE
+320 DKGCNVKIIGLPKTE

-340 IRNNGAASM
+340 IRNNGAEKM
-349 QKMIDEAKPLAEFLK
+349 QELIDNAKPLAEFLK

-380 FDILNEIDDE
+380 FDILNEIEDE
-390 VAQELLTQDIAE
+390 VARELLVQDIAE
-402 TFGLSGHAVS
+402 TFELSKHAVS
-412 SKIRKKRRTFKKE
+412 SKIRKKRRSFKKE
-425 PEITEVP
+425 TGEAEVP
-432 KMEQFTE
+432 KIEQFTE

-468 GKYRKIYE
+468 EKYREIYKIM
-476 IISEQIENMD
+476 SEHIEDMD
-486 NIPALISKIDD
+486 NIPALISKIED
-497 ESIRNLL
+497 EDIRNLIIE
-504 TDLSM
+504 LSM
-509 SEPPTQT
+509 LDPPTQA
-516 IDDAIITLK
+516 IDDTIITLK

-530 LKLKA
+530 IDLRI
-535 INEKIIQDPTNREL
+535 INAKILNDPANMEL
-549 FAKKSELKKEI
+549 HAKKNETKKEL
-560 LKINRKVV
+560 LKINKKVV

>member
-1 MYIMDQ
+1 MDQ

-13 IERNDIV
+13 LERNDIV

-54 KKQIY
+54 QKQIY

-76 FEKISFPEALKKLAA
+76 FEKISFPEALRKLAS
-91 RAGITVQQSMQSKG
+91 RAGITVKQSMQSKN
-105 KDSKRDLIF
+105 KDSKRDLIY
-114 KIYDLTTGYFYKNL
+114 KIYELTTGFFYKNL

-136 EYLAERKIT
+136 EYLAERDIT

-156 ALNSYGG
+156 ALDSFGG

-177 LASTGLFTS
+177 LPTTGLFTAK
-186 NNSDLFRE
+186 NTDLFRD
-194 RIMFPIHSSSGKVVA
+194 RIMFPIHSASGKVVA
-209 FGGRKLHESQ
+209 FGGRKLNEDKL
-219 SGGKY
+219 GGKY
-224 VNSPTTE
+224 INSPTTDV
-231 IYTKGNE
+231 YTKGNE

-253 YVLICEGY
+253 HVLICEGY

-295 ENIFMLYDGDGSGRK
+295 ENIYMLYDGDGSGRK
-310 AAVRAAGKIL
+310 AAIRAAGRVL
-320 GKGCNVKIIGLPEAE
+320 GKGCNVKIIGLPEE
-335 DPDSY
+335 HDPDSY

-349 QKMIDEAKPLAEFLK
+349 QKMIDKAKPIAEFLK
-364 DDEVIGV
+364 DDDVIGV

-380 FDILNEIDDE
+380 FDILNEIEDE
-390 VAQELLTQDIAE
+390 VAQELLIQDITE

-425 PEITEVP
+425 QETTEVP

-468 GKYRKIYE
+468 EKYRKIYK
-476 IISEQIENMD
+476 IMSEQIEDMD
-486 NIPALISKIDD
+486 NIPALISKIMEED
-497 ESIRNLL
+497 IRNLL
-504 TDLSM
+504 TELSM
-509 SEPPTQT
+509 SDPPAQT
-516 IDDAIITLK
+516 IDDAIIALK
-525 TRKFH
+525 TRKLH
-530 LKLKA
+530 LDLRA
-535 INEKIIQDPTNREL
+535 LNSEIVNDPTNREL
-549 FAKKSELKKEI
+549 FVKKSELKKEI
-560 LKINRKVV
+560 LKINKKVV

>member
-1 MYIMDQ
+1 MEQ
-7 HLIDEI
+7 HVIDEI

-20 DVINS
+20 DVISN

-65 KGGNVITYVQD
+65 KGGNVITYVQE

-105 KDSKRDLIF
+105 KDSKRDLIY
-114 KIYDLTTGYFYKNL
+114 KIYEITTGYFYKNL
-128 VEHGSSAL
+128 VEHGSNAL
-136 EYLAERKIT
+136 EYLAERDIKN
-145 DETIKK
+145 ETIKK

-186 NNSDLFRE
+186 NNNDLFRE
-194 RIMFPIHSSSGKVVA
+194 RIMFPIHSSAGKVVA
-209 FGGRKLHESQ
+209 FGGRKLHDSQ

-224 VNSPTTE
+224 VNSPTTD

-253 YVLICEGY
+253 HSLICEGY

-268 ENGYTNSVASLGT
+268 ENDYKNCVASLGT
-281 ALTDSQISVLSRFT
+281 SLTDSQISLLGRFSD
-295 ENIFMLYDGDGSGRK
+295 NFYMLYDGDGSGRK

-320 GKGCNVKIIGLPEAE
+320 GKGYNVKIIGLPKVD

-340 IRNNGAASM
+340 IRNNGAKSM
-349 QKMIDEAKPLAEFLK
+349 QEMIDKAKPITEFLK

-380 FDILNEIDDE
+380 FDILNEMEDE
-390 VAQELLTQDIAE
+390 VAQELLIQDIAD

-412 SKIRKKRRTFKKE
+412 SKIRKKRRSFKKE
-425 PEITEVP
+425 IEDTELS
-432 KMEQFTE
+432 KMEHFTE
-439 ERDIILLIINN
+439 ERNMLLLIINN
-450 QSLYKKV
+450 ESLYKKV
-457 AQEIDSSYFLT
+457 AQEIDLSYFLN
-468 GKYRKIYE
+468 GKYREIYKIM
-476 IISEQIENMD
+476 SEHIEDMD
-486 NIPALISKIDD
+486 NIPALISKIDN
-497 ESIRNLL
+497 ESIRDLL
-504 TDLSM
+504 TELSM
-509 SEPPTQT
+509 LDIPTQT
-516 IDDAIITLK
+516 IDDAIIVLK
-525 TRKFH
+525 TRRFH
-530 LKLKA
+530 ADLKA
-535 INEKIIQDPTNREL
+535 IKEKILNDPKNLELRE
-549 FAKKSELKKEI
+549 KKIEIKKEI
-560 LKINRKVV
+560 LKINKKVV

>member
-1 MYIMDQ
+1 MDQ